1 MNFLGNFLTRFN
13 LRLKNRNTSI
23 YWFILANTFLVLYLF
38 SFSHSPIFFVIL
50 TSALLVLLVLALQ
63 LNLVWFIYP
72 FVVFLLIFL
81 YNVKDLTWDAVS
93 FELMAFYDFNSSL
106 KGAYWDYAKFP
117 SFIYGFASYYGEIYI
132 SLVYG
137 ISVLLYMITLADSFR
152 PNRKSDIF
160 VFLFFCLIS
169 FGLIRYIF
177 HIAKGDLLS
186 LSFSLLSLKFFLNSI
201 GRKRQVVV
209 ELVNI
214 FIFAFLAI
222 ASKSSMFV
230 FLLPQLVYS
239 FVLLLRN
246 ISISK
251 TYVLFYLLFFGFF
264 SNLAYIQNLVNYGQ
278 IFDNQSSADALG
290 KYSLLGQILFS
301 GPSVLLEGIT
311 RIKMILV
318 FLILFVII
326 RVLTSPIRPRTFF
339 SLWFLSSIFFVP
351 YLLLHGWENQE
362 NFRLISFP
370 ILASLLCVR
379 GK

>member
-1 MNFLGNFLTRFN
+1 M
-13 LRLKNRNTSI
+13 RLKNRNTSI

>member
-1 MNFLGNFLTRFN
+1 M
-13 LRLKNRNTSI
+13 
-23 YWFILANTFLVLYLF
+23 
-38 SFSHSPIFFVIL
+38 
-50 TSALLVLLVLALQ
+50 
-63 LNLVWFIYP
+63 
-72 FVVFLLIFL
+72 
-81 YNVKDLTWDAVS
+81 
-93 FELMAFYDFNSSL
+93 
-106 KGAYWDYAKFP
+106 
-117 SFIYGFASYYGEIYI
+117 
-132 SLVYG
+132 
-137 ISVLLYMITLADSFR
+137 
-152 PNRKSDIF
+152 
-160 VFLFFCLIS
+160 
-169 FGLIRYIF
+169 
-177 HIAKGDLLS
+177 
-186 LSFSLLSLKFFLNSI
+186 
-201 GRKRQVVV
+201 
-209 ELVNI
+209 
-214 FIFAFLAI
+214 AI

-264 SNLAYIQNLVNYGQ
+264 SNLAYIQNLLNYGQ

-326 RVLTSPIRPRTFF
+326 RVLTSPIRPKTFF
-339 SLWFLSSIFFVP
+339 SLWFLFSIFFVP

-370 ILASLLCVR
+370 VLASLLCVR